1 MRAIVRGAVLG
12 AFARDRGR
20 LGAIT
25 LALLG
30 FVLVMGT
37 LGALHDIVA
46 NWRYREGIGVLVNV
60 LAVFPVLGGW

>member
-1 MRAIVRGAVLG
+1 VRDIVRGAALG
-12 AFARDRGR
+12 AFARDRGQ

-30 FVLVMGT
+30 FVPVMGR
-37 LGALHDIVA
+37 LGVLRDIVA
-46 NWRYREGIGVLVNV
+46 NWRSREGIGVLLNV